1 MPSLSWL
8 LTAPKQH
15 LFGLGSSDNGLLS
28 APVCLLPPSKE
39 LELREQAAPQGESI
53 WQGQLVELRSVV
65 RSLPVRESGT
75 MSLETGGALLC
86 NKSSLSSYTKSRR
99 HRAARVPPLSSTRWA
114 STPELGMFSPRG
126 CHPPP
131 CCQGDHCPVP
141 PSVVIVFGTFHLLV
155 HSGLHKD
162 KAYACLVRFPPSA
175 LCTSP

>member
-53 WQGQLVELRSVV
+53 WQGQLVELRSAV

-99 HRAARVPPLSSTRWA
+99 HRAARVVFICPLAPGSCLPSPLQGGPPPLNLVCSPHGDATLHPA
-114 STPELGMFSPRG
+114 AKGTPVQF
-126 CHPPP
+126 
-131 CCQGDHCPVP
+131 
-141 PSVVIVFGTFHLLV
+141 LL
-155 HSGLHKD
+155 L
-162 KAYACLVRFPPSA
+162 L
-175 LCTSP
+175 